1 MKVANRNLESVVDIF
16 RYKTD
21 KCADGKDLFLC
32 FCVSRLVSRKRGIV
46 TSEDD
51 DD

>member
-32 FCVSRLVSRKRGIV
+32 FSPGKQKTWNCDIRR
-46 TSEDD
+46 
-51 DD
+51 